1 MSLKDAARYLAAHG
15 RGADTTLM
23 HVAPDEV
30 ARLQRATQER
40 GGSLTINPH
49 TKRQL

>member
-30 ARLQRATQER
+30 ARLQRAAQER
-40 GGSLTINPH
+40 GGSLNN
-49 TKRQL
+49 